1 MSIVNAGDAQR
12 LIWVGELVQAAHKLR
27 DEPWSFE
34 AVQSFEAAI
43 EDLHAGRWTWKT
55 INSVMQAHRV
65 VTGVDS
71 C

>member
-27 DEPWSFE
+27 DVPGSFE
-34 AVQSFEAAI
+34 VVESFNAAI
-43 EDLHAGRWTWKT
+43 EDLHAGRWNWTV

-65 VTGVDS
+65 VTGVDP